1 MTDRGA
7 RRAPRIGAVIFDMD
21 GVIVDTE
28 PWWHEVR
35 AAWAAGLGRTWF
47 RADTQ
52 ACMGLNS
59 RDWSVVMRERLGL
72 EMPAEQVQEAIVSR
86 LVARYARERVP
97 EVPGAVEA
105 VARIA
110 SGMPA
115 AIASSAH
122 REVIAAALRSV
133 GLAGRL
139 PVVVSSDDVPRG
151 KPSPDVYLEAARR
164 LGMDP
169 EACLVIEDSYN
180 GVLAGVAAGM
190 TVILVPNPSFPPA
203 VGTADHAHGVVA
215 SLADLDPLRPFD

>member
-1 MTDRGA
+1 MTDPAVRP
-7 RRAPRIGAVIFDMD
+7 APRIEAVIFDMD

-35 AAWAAGLGRTWF
+35 AAWAAGLGRTWTH
-47 RADTQ
+47 ADTQ

-59 RDWSVVMRERLGL
+59 RDWSAVMRERLEL
-72 EMPAEQVQEAIVSR
+72 EMPAEQVQDAIVSG

-97 EVPGAVEA
+97 EVPGAVAA

-151 KPSPDVYLEAARR
+151 KPSPDVYLDAARR
-164 LGMDP
+164 LAVEP
-169 EACLVIEDSYN
+169 AACLVIEDTYN
-180 GVLAGVAAGM
+180 GVRAGVAAGM

-203 VGTADHAHGVVA
+203 PGTAELAHRVVA
-215 SLADLDPLRPFD
+215 TLAGLDPLRPFD